1 MAYDG
6 LSAFLTRATLRAISK
21 LDEADVDEHM
31 RIAENVSAWVKAKMM
46 APNHAQMIFDA
57 LHWTGPIPEPEPEQ
71 TVEGLTLQD
80 VSDGLADL
88 GEVVSEII
96 EGQGA

>member
-1 MAYDG
+1 MAYEG
-6 LSAFLTRATLRAISK
+6 LSAFLTRVTLKAISK

-31 RIAENVSAWVKAKMM
+31 RIAENVKAWVSAKTMEV
-46 APNHAQMIFDA
+46 NHAEMIFAAMD
-57 LHWTGPIPEPEPEQ
+57 WPEPIPEPEPEQ
-71 TVEGLTLQD
+71 TDEGLTLQD

-96 EGQGA
+96 EGMEA